1 MFRSLV
7 WSNSSDPEQRS
18 APSRVTFS
26 TLGKLENNKVKS
38 IFSLFPS
45 DCWPFHPRFSKEQR
59 ISEHCMFE
67 PSQTVKLVTGEENLI
82 SIFQDETVFGNVTC
96 RDPAAVVD
104 QVSVIVKVDS
114 QEPVRKEEK
123 CKPDFIYHWKSR
135 PPFQYH
141 TSFLQL

>member
-1 MFRSLV
+1 
-7 WSNSSDPEQRS
+7 
-18 APSRVTFS
+18 
-26 TLGKLENNKVKS
+26 
-38 IFSLFPS
+38 
-45 DCWPFHPRFSKEQR
+45 
-59 ISEHCMFE
+59 MFE